1 MSPNKQ
7 SRTAHCCDYIVR
19 EDTWNA
25 PKSMC
30 RRYFARDGIY
40 INFWNAPKSNS
51 FSFFSFFCSKVD
63 HVLNFLKCPIF
74 ESILVR
80 MLLMFR
86 KFRAWKSGAFQKIN
100 TWSTFEQ
107 KKEKNWNW
115 SISGRFKNLC
125 KWHHV
130 QNISSTYFLGHFKH
144 PPVMPKFWFGVEVE
158 QATSGSQESL
168 FIYWSGDLRSEIR
181 GGDVI

>member
-86 KFRAWKSGAFQKIN
+86 KWDISKIKHVISFRTEKRKKTETVRFWGISKIYAN
-100 TWSTFEQ
+100 ALTF
-107 KKEKNWNW
+107 KVSPPH
-115 SISGRFKNLC
+115 SIWG
-125 KWHHV
+125 
-130 QNISSTYFLGHFKH
+130 ISSAL
-144 PPVMPKFWFGVEVE
+144 P
-158 QATSGSQESL
+158 
-168 FIYWSGDLRSEIR
+168 
-181 GGDVI
+181 